1 MQDTLKQKIIVRED
15 TLKHLSDTARSQK
28 KIHSDTVIVHR
39 VIPKI
44 IRAEIAEPDT
54 AFTCS
59 RNSIADVNYYD
70 SANFIYLVDSSLS
83 DRFPFLFTT
92 MNRQRSLAEK
102 ESILVHLKEGT
113 NVPKNPYQV
122 DWIVSII
129 IVSAFLYAVLRTTS
143 AKIFRGLLRFI
154 SFSSINESASRE
166 MPEIF
171 QWQSTLFNLTSFL
184 NISLFGFLLAI
195 RYGITLPSVGGFV
208 LWAAFLGIVIAA
220 ITLRHI
226 VCRLTGN
233 LSGQDE
239 IFSEYLAGIY
249 HSYRIAGFLL
259 LITNVLILYTT
270 IVPVNFYFNIG
281 FIVISV
287 LYLIRILRL
296 FLIFLNRHVSILYLI
311 LYLCALEILPVVILV
326 KYVTGLVV

>member
-28 KIHSDTVIVHR
+28 KQHYDSVIVHR
-39 VIPKI
+39 AIPKTN
-44 IRAEIAEPDT
+44 RTEITVADT
-54 AFTCS
+54 TSICA

-70 SANFIYLVDSSLS
+70 STSFIYRVDSSLS
-83 DRFPFLFTT
+83 DRFPFVFTSL
-92 MNRQRSLAEK
+92 NRQRNLAEK
-102 ESILVHLKEGT
+102 ETLLVHLKKGT
-113 NVPKNPYQV
+113 DVPKNPYQV

-143 AKIFRGLLRFI
+143 GKIFRGLLRFI
-154 SFSSINESASRE
+154 SFSAINESTSRE

-171 QWQSTLFNLTSFL
+171 QWQSTLFNLASFL
-184 NISLFGFLLAI
+184 NISLFGFLLTI
-195 RYGITLPSVGGFV
+195 KYGITLHVVGGFG

-233 LSGQDE
+233 LSGQYD
-239 IFSEYLAGIY
+239 IFSEYLVGIY
-249 HSYRIAGFLL
+249 HSYRIAGFFL
-259 LITNVLILYTT
+259 LITNILILYTT
-270 IVPVNFYFNIG
+270 IVPVNFCFNVG
-281 FIVISV
+281 LIVISV

-296 FLIFLNRHVSILYLI
+296 FLIFINRHVSILYLI